1 MILQQKGLEFAKI
14 FNVENK
20 LKSAPVESLLKEHAR
35 LHTLLAK
42 YDKEDIYNADE
53 TGLFFKMEPN
63 QTLGTNSTS
72 DHRKNKLNIKV
83 VINYITDAWS
93 NITQTTIQ
101 NCWIKTGILPSG
113 NIKDVDDVNN
123 NGDDINLDLSE
134 LERLL

>member
-1 MILQQKGLEFAKI
+1 MDA
-14 FNVENK
+14 
-20 LKSAPVESLLKEHAR
+20 
-35 LHTLLAK
+35 
-42 YDKEDIYNADE
+42 
-53 TGLFFKMEPN
+53 
-63 QTLGTNSTS
+63 

-134 LERLL
+134 LERLLDELPEDSDNLLEYFQMLDKEISTKEILTDE